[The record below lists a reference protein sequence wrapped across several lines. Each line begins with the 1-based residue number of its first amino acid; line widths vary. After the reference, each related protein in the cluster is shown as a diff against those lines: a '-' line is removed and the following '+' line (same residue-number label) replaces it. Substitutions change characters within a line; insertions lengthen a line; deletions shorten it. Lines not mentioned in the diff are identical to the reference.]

1 MALRR
6 GDDDGFGVALGGFFT
21 NEARTRSATRFGAS
35 GKSEI
40 LVTDLILRTVPEQ
53 ERLLII
59 NYQLF
64 HWIPHLS
71 RSLVDRLM
79 TLCI

>member
-1 MALRR
+1 MTTDSALRWA
-6 GDDDGFGVALGGFFT
+6 GFSQMKPELGL
-21 NEARTRSATRFGAS
+21 GAS
-35 GKSEI
+35 EKSEI
-40 LVTDLILRTVPEQ
+40 LVTHLILRTVLEQ

-71 RSLVDRLM
+71 RSLLDALH
-79 TLCI
+79 

>member
-1 MALRR
+1 LALRR
-6 GDDDGFGVALGGFFT
+6 AMTTDSALHSAGFSRRKPEL
-21 NEARTRSATRFGAS
+21 RLGAS

-40 LVTDLILRTVPEQ
+40 LVTHLILRTILEQ

-71 RSLVDRLM
+71 RSLLDRLL
-79 TLCI
+79 TLYI

>member
-1 MALRR
+1 MVLRREMTMDSALR
-6 GDDDGFGVALGGFFT
+6 
-21 NEARTRSATRFGAS
+21 SAGLSRMKPELRLGAS

-40 LVTDLILRTVPEQ
+40 LVTHLILRTILEQ

-71 RSLVDRLM
+71 RSLFDRLLA
-79 TLCI
+79 LCI